1 MSDNTNFNNEYSE
14 ESVED
19 SSTDTTDNYTEEYSE
34 SPDNS
39 WVEIDFSLEA
49 VDWGGVYIKDGLF

>member
-1 MSDNTNFNNEYSE
+1 MSNNTDFNFEYSQ

-19 SSTDTTDNYTEEYSE
+19 SSSDTINNYTEEYSE

-49 VDWGGVYIKDGLF
+49 IDCGGSYIEDGLF